1 MAHEGQSRGS
11 QKLVAQLAKK
21 GAAATHEDV
30 KAAVA
35 LPAASDYKV
44 LRWLIRGIPPIYFE
58 LETMLSVKPQQLGE
72 LVNYFAANSAIRDIN
87 ILINGIPHPDVA
99 QVNVV
104 VAGGE
109 L

>member
-1 MAHEGQSRGS
+1 MAQEGQARGS
-11 QKLVAQLAKK
+11 HKLVAQLAKK

-35 LPAASDYKV
+35 LAANSDYKL
-44 LRWLIRGIPPIYFE
+44 LRWLIRGIPAVYLE
-58 LETMLSVKPQQLGE
+58 LETVFEAKPQQLGD
-72 LVNYFAANSAIRDIN
+72 LVNHFAANAAIRDIN
-87 ILINGIPHPDVA
+87 ILINGIPYPDIA

-109 L
+109 V

>member
-1 MAHEGQSRGS
+1 MAHEGQARGS
-11 QKLVAQLAKK
+11 HKLVAQLAKK

-35 LPAASDYKV
+35 LAASSEYKL
-44 LRWLIRGIPPIYFE
+44 LRWLIRGIPPVYLE
-58 LETMLSVKPQQLGE
+58 LETVFEVKPQQLGD
-72 LVNYFAANSAIRDIN
+72 LVNHFAANASIRDIN
-87 ILINGIPHPDVA
+87 ILINGIPNPDVA

-109 L
+109 V

>member
-11 QKLVAQLAKK
+11 HKLVAQLAKK

-35 LPAASDYKV
+35 LPAASDYKL
-44 LRWLIRGIPPIYFE
+44 LRWLIRGIPPIYLE
-58 LETMLSVKPQQLGE
+58 LETMFSVKPQQLGE
-72 LVNYFAANSAIRDIN
+72 LVNHFAANSAIRDIN
-87 ILINGIPHPDVA
+87 ILINGIPFPDVA

>member
-1 MAHEGQSRGS
+1 MAQEGQARGS
-11 QKLVAQLAKK
+11 HKLVAQLAKK

-35 LPAASDYKV
+35 LPTASDYKV
-44 LRWLIRGIPPIYFE
+44 LRWLIRGIPPIYLE
-58 LETMLSVKPQQLGE
+58 LETVFSVKPQQLGD
-72 LVNYFAANSAIRDIN
+72 LVNHFAANSAIRDIN
-87 ILINGIPHPDVA
+87 ILINGIPFPDIA

-104 VAGGE
+104 LAGGE